1 MEKCTDSNWELRI
14 GNWELGIGHWELGIG
29 HWASGIDIS
38 IDNDCITNQNR
49 KYRCAI
55 GKTVAG
61 SQINNSPSALTS

>member
-1 MEKCTDSNWELRI
+1 MEKCTGSWQ
-14 GNWELGIGHWELGIG
+14 WGIGESDVSFYMNFIE
-29 HWASGIDIS
+29 INIS
-38 IDNDCITNQNR
+38 IDNDLITNQNR